1 MNELEKSQKKVKSEN
16 KDDIQTIVKNT
27 EKANIMLKKDF
38 NSGNIINYGLG
49 HIYGSW

>member
-1 MNELEKSQKKVKSEN
+1 MNESKQSQNKVRSKN

-27 EKANIMLKKDF
+27 EKESILLKKDF

-49 HIYGSW
+49 HMYGSW